1 MHHIDMQTWSRRD
14 HFKFYSTVNHP
25 HFSMCANVDV
35 TTFHPFVKR
44 NGYSLTAA
52 MVYVIARASN
62 AIPEFRQRIHM
73 GRFYE
78 KVQDYLH
85 HPEAALGDA

>member
-1 MHHIDMQTWSRRD
+1 MRYIDMQTWSRRD

-44 NGYSLTAA
+44 NG
-52 MVYVIARASN
+52 
-62 AIPEFRQRIHM
+62 
-73 GRFYE
+73 
-78 KVQDYLH
+78 
-85 HPEAALGDA
+85 